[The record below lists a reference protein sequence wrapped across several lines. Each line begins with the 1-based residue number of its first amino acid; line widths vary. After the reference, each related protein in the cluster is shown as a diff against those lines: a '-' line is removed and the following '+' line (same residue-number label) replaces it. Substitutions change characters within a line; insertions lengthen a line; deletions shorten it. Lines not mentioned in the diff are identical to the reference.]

1 MDDHAERGGFVEKR
15 DHKEEMTMPKEKIL
29 VSACLI
35 GVRVRYDGGDS
46 RTESILTLEDRYD
59 LIPLCPEVLGG
70 LPVPRPPAEILLG
83 KAVTEEGRDVTANFE
98 AGARITLDYCQ
109 ENGIWKAV
117 LKSKS
122 PSCGT
127 GMVYDG
133 SFTRTLTAGDGFTAE
148 LLMRHGIEVYSE
160 NNFMECV

>member
-1 MDDHAERGGFVEKR
+1 MEKLEHDDKGAVL
-15 DHKEEMTMPKEKIL
+15 KEKLL

-46 RTESILTLEDRYD
+46 RTESILRLEDRYD

-83 KAVTEEGRDVTANFE
+83 KAVTEEGRDVTVNFE
-98 AGARITLDYCQ
+98 AGARITLDYCL
-109 ENGIWKAV
+109 ENGIRKAI

-127 GMVYDG
+127 GMIYDG
-133 SFTRTLTAGDGFTAE
+133 SFTRTLTPGDGFTAE
-148 LLMRHGIEVYSE
+148 LLRRHGIEVYSE